1 MSAPALADLSA
12 AELRALFAAGEASPV
27 EAVAACL
34 ERIEHVEPHVNA
46 VLTLCA
52 ESGLRAAAA
61 AERRYRSGDA
71 RPLEGLPFGLKDII
85 ATAGVRTTG
94 GSTIYGDYVPAES
107 ATCVARLEAAGALL
121 LAKLQTIQFAFGDNP
136 HYGPT
141 RNPWNLEHSPGASSA
156 GSGAALAARELPL
169 ALGTDT
175 GGSIRVPA
183 AFCGITGLKPTYG
196 RVPRTGV
203 MAQSWTLDHIGPMTR
218 SAEDAALMLAA
229 LGGFDPADP
238 TSARAVAG
246 RYVEAL
252 SDGVAG
258 LRVGV
263 PTNYFFDI
271 CSRDVETATRAAV
284 QALAAA
290 GATIVE
296 VELPHARLSDAIGW
310 TIMYAEFASLHEV
323 TLDRLADY
331 GEGSMSQQLL
341 ASSQFV
347 SAQDY
352 LRALRTRHLLQL
364 DFEAAFA
371 QADVVLTP
379 GIVTVAPRL
388 DAAGLDVDGASHPWV
403 PTIART
409 TLIFNLVGIPVV
421 SVPSGFDGAGLPT
434 GIQIAAR
441 PYDEETCLR
450 VAHAYQQLTD
460 HHRVLPPLLTTQ
472 PNAPFST
479 SA

>member
-1 MSAPALADLSA
+1 MSAPGLADLSG
-12 AELRALFAAGEASPV
+12 AELKVLFAAGDASPV
-27 EAVAACL
+27 EAVEACL
-34 ERIEHVEPHVNA
+34 ARIERLEPQVNA

-52 ESGLRAAAA
+52 ESCLRGAAA
-61 AERRYRSGDA
+61 AERRYRAGDA
-71 RPLEGLPFGLKDII
+71 RLLEGLPFGLKDII

-94 GSTIYGDYVPAES
+94 GSTIYGDYIPAES

-169 ALGTDT
+169 ALGSDT
-175 GGSIRVPA
+175 GGSIRMPA
-183 AFCGITGLKPTYG
+183 AFCGVTGLKPTYG
-196 RVPRTGV
+196 RIPRTGV

-229 LGGFDPADP
+229 MGGHDPADP
-238 TSARAVAG
+238 TSAHAPAG

-252 SDGVAG
+252 AEGVDG
-258 LRVGV
+258 LRIGV
-263 PTNYFFDI
+263 PANYFFDV
-271 CSRDVETATRAAV
+271 CSRDVEAATRAAV
-284 QALAAA
+284 QALADA

-296 VELPHARLSDAIGW
+296 VELPHAHLADAIGW

-331 GEGSMSQQLL
+331 GEDSMSQQLL
-341 ASSQFV
+341 ANAQFV

-364 DFEAAFA
+364 DFEAVFA
-371 QADVVLTP
+371 QADVVITP
-379 GIVTVAPRL
+379 GNVSVAPRL
-388 DAAGLDVDGASHPWV
+388 DAAGLAIDGVAHPWV

-409 TLIFNLVGIPVV
+409 TLIFNLVGVPVV
-421 SVPSGFDGAGLPT
+421 SVPSGFDAAGLPT

-450 VAHAYQQLTD
+450 VAHAYQQLTG

-472 PNAPFST
+472 PNAPLST